1 MSSQNQTSQATA
13 NNAASSPSKTKKKSS
28 TTRKSTRRSSHGG
41 NGHPSYLHMA
51 LTAIYNQSY
60 FGKSVTRPA
69 IANYIKSNFKVPEV
83 NVLFNISLRK
93 ALAEGVNHGYLDNGE
108 TSARFKLNDKGRV
121 YVHEK
126 KLPSKQ
132 ISGTKK
138 TINTIKT
145 KIIN

>member
-1 MSSQNQTSQATA
+1 
-13 NNAASSPSKTKKKSS
+13 
-28 TTRKSTRRSSHGG
+28 
-41 NGHPSYLHMA
+41 MA

-132 ISGTKK
+132 FSGTKK
-138 TINTIKT
+138 RSTPKPKSSTKSKSKSKTNTRSSKKKSSSSTKKKSSKT
-145 KIIN
+145 ATKKSSRKSSSSKKK